1 MNIEIIK
8 IENNTP
14 LKEKL
19 LKFVE
24 DFSWEEVKGHTLKI
38 IRDWY
43 FSDWEAP
50 FIAVIDGKI
59 IGMATIMKEDY
70 YPLPEI
76 YPWVSTIFVSEENR
90 GNRVSEKLIAHL
102 NGYAKSLG
110 FDKTYIPSEH
120 IGLYEKYGYH
130 YLKDIVNFGN
140 GTDRLYVKY
149 L

>member
-24 DFSWEEVKGHTLKI
+24 DFSWEEVKEHTLKI

-120 IGLYEKYGYH
+120 IGLYEKYGYR

>member
-24 DFSWEEVKGHTLKI
+24 DFSWEEVKEHTLKI

-76 YPWVSTIFVSEENR
+76 YPWVSTIFVSEEYR
-90 GNRVSEKLIAHL
+90 GSRVSEKLIAHL

-120 IGLYEKYGYH
+120 IGLYEKYGYR